1 MHTPYAVKL
10 YNLCALKIR
19 VTQVI
24 KSTMLELSLRC
35 TPIARKRIRS
45 HGVDFLM
52 FDSNA
57 IDIQDFLQVQ
67 LIFALIGSSRLPHH
81 LSLTGSLQAQIGRG
95 ISPSL
100 SVEG

>member
-19 VTQVI
+19 VIQVI
-24 KSTMLELSLRC
+24 KSTMLELSPFVVRLLRE
-35 TPIARKRIRS
+35 RGYD
-45 HGVDFLM
+45 GVDFLM

-95 ISPSL
+95 ISPSE
-100 SVEG
+100 SVDG